1 MSAEGRESGMLE
13 SSGSPEFRRAFRVL
27 IILVASYLPV
37 AGVVGVIGWMM
48 AHSLVPLMVAAGLY
62 VVAIAVVG
70 LKAWRARGTHA

>member
-1 MSAEGRESGMLE
+1 MSAEGRGSGLLE
-13 SSGSPEFRRAFRVL
+13 ESGSPEFRRAFRVL

-37 AGVVGVIGWMM
+37 AGLVGIAGWMA

-70 LKAWRARGTHA
+70 LKAWRERKTQ